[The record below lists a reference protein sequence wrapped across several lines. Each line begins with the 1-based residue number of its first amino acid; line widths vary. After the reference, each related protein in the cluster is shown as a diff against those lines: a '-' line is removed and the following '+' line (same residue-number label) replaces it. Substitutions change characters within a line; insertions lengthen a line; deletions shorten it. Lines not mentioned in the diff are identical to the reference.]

1 MDASLT
7 NILLVVAFI
16 AIAAGVGLTV
26 WLVARRRILAERLR
40 AAQEQAQRILRDAE
54 RDAEARR
61 KEVELEVKD
70 RLLRAQTDLEREGR
84 DRRQEIQNQER
95 RLAQREESLAQKLEL
110 LDRREKELA
119 GRDRDLQA
127 KERSAA
133 EHLAKHQA
141 MVEEARQ
148 QLERVAGMTADEAK
162 KHLLASLEHEARL
175 EAMALAKRIEEEA
188 RNEAEQKAKEVLAIA
203 IDKCASDFVAEA
215 VVSVVDLPSDDMKG
229 RIIGREG
236 RNIRAFE
243 KATGI
248 DVIVDDTPEAVILSG
263 FDAVRREIARVALQR
278 LIADGRIHPARIE
291 EVVEKV
297 KKEVEAS
304 IKEAG
309 EQAAFELGITNMHAE
324 LLRMV
329 GRLRYRTSYSQNQLQ
344 HTKEV
349 VRLVGIM
356 AAELGLD
363 PQIAKRAALL
373 HDIGKMADGDHE
385 GTHTQISVELAKKYK
400 EHWKV
405 VNAIAAH
412 HEDEEARCIEAVL
425 LQAADTLSAARPGA
439 RRDLVESYVKRL
451 EKLEQ
456 IANSFKGVSRAF
468 AIQAGREVRI
478 VVEGDQVT
486 DQGSYQMAKD
496 IAKKIE
502 AETEYPGQIKVT
514 VIRETR
520 AIEYAK

>member
-1 MDASLT
+1 
-7 NILLVVAFI
+7 
-16 AIAAGVGLTV
+16 VGLAGRRR
-26 WLVARRRILAERLR
+26 LVAEKLR
-40 AAQEQAQRILRDAE
+40 AAEEQGQRLLRDAE
-54 RDAEARR
+54 RDAESRR

-70 RLLRAQTDLEREGR
+70 RLLRAQVELERESK
-84 DRRQEIQNQER
+84 DRRQEMQSLER
-95 RLAQREESLAQKLEL
+95 RLVQREESLTQKLEL
-110 LDRREKELA
+110 LDRRDKELA
-119 GRDRDLQA
+119 NRERDLQA
-127 KERSAA
+127 KERSTA
-133 EHLAKHQA
+133 EHQAKYQA
-141 MVEEARQ
+141 LLEEARH
-148 QLERVAGMTADEAK
+148 QLERVAGMTGEEAK
-162 KHLLASLEHEARL
+162 KQLMASIENEARL
-175 EAMALAKRIEEEA
+175 EAMGLVRRIEDEA
-188 RNEAEQKAKEVLAIA
+188 RNEGEQKAKEILAVA
-203 IDKCASDFVAEA
+203 IDRCASDFVAEA

-263 FDAVRREIARVALQR
+263 FDSVRREIARLSLQR

-297 KKEVEAS
+297 KKEVE
-304 IKEAG
+304 ETVRQAG
-309 EQAAFELGITNMHAE
+309 EQAAFELGITTMHPE
-324 LLRMV
+324 LLRLV

-349 VRLVGIM
+349 ARLAGIM

-363 PQIAKRAALL
+363 PQLTKRAALL

-385 GTHTQISVELAKKYK
+385 GTHTQISVELAKKHK

-405 VNAIAAH
+405 INAIAAH
-412 HEDEEARCIEAVL
+412 HEDEEPQCIEAIL

-439 RRDLVESYVKRL
+439 RRDLVESYIKRL
-451 EKLEQ
+451 EKLEE
-456 IANSFKGVSRAF
+456 IAHSFKGVGKAY

-478 VVEGDQVT
+478 IVEGDQVS
-486 DQGSYQMAKD
+486 DQASYQMAKD

-502 AETEYPGQIKVT
+502 QETEYPGQIRVT

-520 AIEYAK
+520 AVEYAK

>member
-1 MDASLT
+1 
-7 NILLVVAFI
+7 
-16 AIAAGVGLTV
+16 
-26 WLVARRRILAERLR
+26 
-40 AAQEQAQRILRDAE
+40 
-54 RDAEARR
+54 
-61 KEVELEVKD
+61 
-70 RLLRAQTDLEREGR
+70 
-84 DRRQEIQNQER
+84 
-95 RLAQREESLAQKLEL
+95 
-110 LDRREKELA
+110 
-119 GRDRDLQA
+119 
-127 KERSAA
+127 
-133 EHLAKHQA
+133 
-141 MVEEARQ
+141 
-148 QLERVAGMTADEAK
+148 
-162 KHLLASLEHEARL
+162 
-175 EAMALAKRIEEEA
+175 
-188 RNEAEQKAKEVLAIA
+188 
-203 IDKCASDFVAEA
+203 

-263 FDAVRREIARVALQR
+263 FDPVRREIARQSLHR

-297 KKEVEAS
+297 KKEVENT

-309 EQAAFELGITNMHAE
+309 EQAAFELGITNMHPE

-349 VRLVGIM
+349 ARLAGSM

-373 HDIGKMADGDHE
+373 HDIGKMADWDHE

-478 VVEGDQVT
+478 IVEGDQVT

-502 AETEYPGQIKVT
+502 QETEYPGQIKVT

-520 AIEYAK
+520 AVEYAK

>member
-1 MDASLT
+1 MDASL
-7 NILLVVAFI
+7 ILVIAVGALVVAV
-16 AIAAGVGLTV
+16 AVGLGVGLAGRRR
-26 WLVARRRILAERLR
+26 LVAEKLR
-40 AAQEQAQRILRDAE
+40 AAEEQAQRLLRDAE
-54 RDAEARR
+54 RDGEARR

-70 RLLRAQTDLEREGR
+70 RLLRAQVDLERESK
-84 DRRQEIQNQER
+84 DRRQEMQNLER
-95 RLAQREESLAQKLEL
+95 RLVQREESLAQKLEL
-110 LDRREKELA
+110 LDRRDKDLA
-119 GRDRDLQA
+119 NRERDLQA

-133 EHLAKHQA
+133 EHQAKYQA
-141 MVEEARQ
+141 LLEEARR
-148 QLERVAGMTADEAK
+148 QLERAAGLTGEEAK
-162 KHLLASLEHEARL
+162 KQLIASIENEARL
-175 EAMALAKRIEEEA
+175 EAMGLVRRIEDEA
-188 RNEAEQKAKEVLAIA
+188 RNEGEQKAKEILAIA
-203 IDKCASDFVAEA
+203 IDRCASDFVAES

-263 FDAVRREIARVALQR
+263 FDSVRREIARLSLQR

-297 KKEVEAS
+297 KKEVE
-304 IKEAG
+304 ETVRQAG
-309 EQAAFELGITNMHAE
+309 EQAAFELGITNMHPE
-324 LLRMV
+324 LLRLV

-349 VRLVGIM
+349 TRLAGVM

-363 PQIAKRAALL
+363 PQLTKRAALL

-385 GTHTQISVELAKKYK
+385 GTHTQISVELAKKHR

-405 VNAIAAH
+405 INAIAAH
-412 HEDEEARCIEAVL
+412 HEDEEPQCIEAIL

-451 EKLEQ
+451 EKLEE
-456 IANSFKGVSRAF
+456 IAHSFKGVGKAY

-478 VVEGDQVT
+478 IVEGDQVS
-486 DQGSYQMAKD
+486 DQASYQMAKD

-502 AETEYPGQIKVT
+502 QETEYPGQIRVT

-520 AIEYAK
+520 AVEYAK

>member
-1 MDASLT
+1 MDASL
-7 NILLVVAFI
+7 ILVVAVG
-16 AIAAGVGLTV
+16 ALVVAVAVGLAV
-26 WLVARRRILAERLR
+26 GLAGRRRLVAEKLR
-40 AAQEQAQRILRDAE
+40 AAQEQAERLLRDAE
-54 RDAEARR
+54 RDAESRR

-70 RLLRAQTDLEREGR
+70 RLLRAQVELEREGK
-84 DRRQEIQNQER
+84 DRRQEMQNLER
-95 RLAQREESLAQKLEL
+95 RLAQREESLGQKLEL
-110 LDRREKELA
+110 LDRRDKDLGTRE
-119 GRDRDLQA
+119 RDLQV
-127 KERSAA
+127 KERAAA
-133 EHLAKHQA
+133 EHQAKYQA
-141 MVEEARQ
+141 LLEEARR
-148 QLERVAGMTADEAK
+148 QLERVAGMTGEEAK
-162 KHLLASLEHEARL
+162 KQLMTSIENEARL
-175 EAMALAKRIEEEA
+175 EAMGLVRRIEDEA
-188 RNEAEQKAKEVLAIA
+188 RNEGEEKAREILAIA
-203 IDKCASDFVAEA
+203 VDRCASDFVAES

-263 FDAVRREIARVALQR
+263 FDSVRREIARLSLQR

-297 KKEVEAS
+297 KKEVE
-304 IKEAG
+304 ETVRQAG
-309 EQAAFELGITNMHAE
+309 EQAAFELGITNMHPE
-324 LLRMV
+324 LLRLV

-349 VRLVGIM
+349 ARLAGIM

-363 PQIAKRAALL
+363 PHLTKRAAIL

-385 GTHTQISVELAKKYK
+385 GTHTQISVELAKKHR

-405 VNAIAAH
+405 INAIAAH
-412 HEDEEARCIEAVL
+412 HEDEEPQCIEAIL

-451 EKLEQ
+451 EKLEE
-456 IANSFKGVSRAF
+456 IAHSFKGVGKAY

-478 VVEGDQVT
+478 IVEGDQVS
-486 DQGSYQMAKD
+486 DQASYQMAKD

-502 AETEYPGQIKVT
+502 QETEYPGQIRVT

-520 AIEYAK
+520 AVEYAK

>member
-1 MDASLT
+1 MDASL
-7 NILLVVAFI
+7 IVL
-16 AIAAGVGLTV
+16 IAAAAIIVAVAVGLAV
-26 WLVARRRILAERLR
+26 GLVFRRRVGAEKLQ
-40 AAQEQAQRILRDAE
+40 AAEEQAQRLLRDAE
-54 RDAEARR
+54 RDAETRR
-61 KEVELEVKD
+61 KEVELEIKD
-70 RLLRAQTDLEREGR
+70 RLLRAQADLDREWK
-84 DRRQEIQNQER
+84 DRRQEMQSLER
-95 RLAQREESLAQKLEL
+95 RLAQREESLTQKLDL
-110 LDRREKELA
+110 LDRREKDLA
-119 GRDRDLQA
+119 TRDRDLQG
-127 KERSAA
+127 KERAVA
-133 EHLAKHQA
+133 ESHAQVQA
-141 MVEEARQ
+141 LLDEARR
-148 QLERVAGMTADEAK
+148 QLERVAGMTGEEAK
-162 KHLLASLEHEARL
+162 KHLLSSLENEVRL

-188 RNEAEQKAKEVLAIA
+188 RNEADQKAREILAIA
-203 IDKCASDFVAEA
+203 VDKCASDFVAEA

-263 FDAVRREIARVALQR
+263 FDAVRREIARVSLQR

-297 KKEVEAS
+297 KKEVEAT
-304 IKEAG
+304 IKDAG
-309 EQAAFELGITNMHAE
+309 EQAAFELGITNMHPE
-324 LLRMV
+324 LLRLV

-349 VRLVGIM
+349 ARLAGIM

-363 PQIAKRAALL
+363 PTYAKRSALL
-373 HDIGKMADGDHE
+373 HDIGKSADGDHE
-385 GTHTQISVELAKKYK
+385 GTHTQISTELAKKHK

-412 HEDEEARCIEAVL
+412 HEDEEAQCIEAIL

-478 VVEGDQVT
+478 VVEGDQVS
-486 DQGSYQMAKD
+486 DQASYQMAKD

-502 AETEYPGQIKVT
+502 QETEYPGQIKVT

-520 AIEYAK
+520 AVEYAK